1 MASLA
6 ARLRRFGVIAGALL
20 TAGLLGMVAAE
31 AQVGTARKPVP
42 GYGSSQPVPTKRYL
56 NPGPVAP
63 RPAEIENPY
72 LGQPDAIDEGHRLFA
87 DFHCAECH
95 GAGAGGFIGPS
106 LRDPYWRF
114 GGEPASI
121 YQSIWA
127 GRPRGMPT
135 WGDKI
140 PDDQIWKIVAY
151 LQSLQD
157 PGPDA
162 LQPGSGWQ

>member
-1 MASLA
+1 MRIQGSSYHL
-6 ARLRRFGVIAGALL
+6 LLSVLAGAAILV
-20 TAGLLGMVAAE
+20 TAAA
-31 AQVGTARKPVP
+31 AQDMGRRPVP
-42 GYGSSQPVPTKRYL
+42 SYGRAEPAPTKRYL
-56 NPGPVAP
+56 NPGPTAP
-63 RPAEIENPY
+63 AAPEVENPY
-72 LGQPDAIDEGHRLFA
+72 AGNPDAIAEGGRLFA
-87 DFHCAECH
+87 WFHCAECH
-95 GAGAGGFIGPS
+95 GPAAGGFIGPS

-140 PDDQIWKIVAY
+140 PDDQIWKLVAY

-157 PGPDA
+157 PEPDA
-162 LQPGSGWQ
+162 LQPGSAWQ